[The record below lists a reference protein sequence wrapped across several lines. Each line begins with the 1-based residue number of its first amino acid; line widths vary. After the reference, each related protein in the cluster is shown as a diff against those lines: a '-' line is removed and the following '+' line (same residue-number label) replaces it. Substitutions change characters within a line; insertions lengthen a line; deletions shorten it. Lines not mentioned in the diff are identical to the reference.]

1 MRCSV
6 DDERSKSMI
15 SNGFKVLAFTV
26 CVLMAAQDAFAW
38 GSHSRGVIAL
48 GALQIFRE
56 KYPEAFKAG
65 AISYDADLIRGADN
79 GAEIY
84 QDIYALNTDQQTID
98 AVSSEIAL
106 LRTARDY
113 GAGSYFAYRMGVFS
127 SLLSE
132 IMIPYGVPFTPEDA
146 RLNDLASADL
156 DAHIGKYTFSPKQ
169 NPFRFIRSADVYI
182 AATRPF
188 YPDDLDLI
196 KNDYR
201 SDGKGYAGFLE
212 NAGMV
217 YLERSIE
224 ATLDAWYSVY
234 TADDVL
240 FTNKPSDRILA
251 FYFVEEI
258 AYLLGEKQ
266 SIELAERAYRMF
278 ESVNTNL
285 MEAHQHIG
293 DLFYDMGTKESKERG
308 IREWKVAYRSTG
320 AYRKSASKRLS
331 RHYMGDGNTYLR
343 NASGPSANE
352 TDLGDALRSFQLA
365 LRYDSTNENA
375 ANRISDTSAEISD
388 RDERY
393 SIQQRVIS
401 NSATVIQQAEKS
413 LLSKDYGNA
422 LTSYNSALILLD
434 VVDSEFSDLKKV
446 ASDQTREI
454 KKSMK
459 DVVADVVDVASEKID
474 SGDTAARGRKY
485 EEALKHYA
493 LVASIVSAIPLEEG
507 SASAQRIQDLI
518 DTADKGI
525 RSAELA
531 LKRK

>member
-1 MRCSV
+1 
-6 DDERSKSMI
+6 MI
-15 SNGFKVLAFTV
+15 SNGFRLLAFTV
-26 CVLMAAQDAFAW
+26 CALIAAQDAFAW
-38 GSHSRGVIAL
+38 GSHSRSVITL

-56 KYPEAFKAG
+56 KYPEAFRAG
-65 AISYDADLIRGADN
+65 AISYDADLIRGATD
-79 GAEIY
+79 GVAIY
-84 QDIYALNTDQQTID
+84 EDIYALNTDQQTID

-106 LRTARDY
+106 LRAARDY

-132 IMIPYGVPFTPEDA
+132 IIIPYGIPFTPEDA

-156 DAHIGKYTFSPKQ
+156 DAHIGQYSFSPKQ
-169 NPFRFIRSADVYI
+169 TPFRFVRSADVYI

-196 KNDYR
+196 ENDYR
-201 SDGKGYAGFLE
+201 GDGKGYAGFLDK
-212 NAGMV
+212 AGQV

-224 ATLDAWYSVY
+224 ATVDTWYSVY
-234 TADDVL
+234 TRDDVL
-240 FTNKPSDRILA
+240 FTQRPSDRVLA

-258 AYLLGEKQ
+258 AYLLREKH

-278 ESVNTNL
+278 ESVNANL
-285 MEAHQHIG
+285 MDAHQRIG
-293 DLFYDMGTKESKERG
+293 DLFYEMGTAEGKERA
-308 IREWKVAYRSTG
+308 IREWKVAHRSTG
-320 AYRKSASKRLS
+320 AYRKIASKRLS
-331 RHYMGDGNTYLR
+331 RHYMGDGDNYLR
-343 NASGPSANE
+343 NADGPSANE

-375 ANRISDTSAEISD
+375 ANRISVTSAAITE

-393 SIQQRVIS
+393 STQQRVIS
-401 NSATVIQQAEKS
+401 NSSTVMQQAEKS
-413 LLSKDYGNA
+413 LLNKDYGNA
-422 LTSYNSALILLD
+422 LTSYNSALILLA
-434 VVDSEFSDLKKV
+434 VVDSEFSDLKKI
-446 ASDQTREI
+446 ARDQTREI
-454 KKSMK
+454 KKNMK
-459 DVVADVVDVASEKID
+459 DVIADVVDEASEKID
-474 SGDTAARGRKY
+474 AGDTAARSRNY
-485 EEALKHYA
+485 EDALKQYA